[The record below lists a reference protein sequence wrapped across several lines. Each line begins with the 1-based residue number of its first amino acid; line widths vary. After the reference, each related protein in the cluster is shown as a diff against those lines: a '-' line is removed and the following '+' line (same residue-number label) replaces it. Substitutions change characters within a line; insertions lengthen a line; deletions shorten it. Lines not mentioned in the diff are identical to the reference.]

1 MLGFGDSHHRDVVKP
16 NGEIW
21 EMGNGRRQ
29 GRKMVLAGICIAW
42 MFGIASMAGAQEDIE
57 NHPACPYCGMDRA
70 KFAFSRILIQYEG
83 GEETGFC
90 SLHCAVIDMAL
101 KIDQN
106 PEKILVG
113 DYDTKK
119 LIDAERAYWVMGGD
133 KMGVMTARAKWAF
146 ETRAAAD
153 RYIAAHGGKA
163 VTYDDA
169 VQGAFED
176 MYKDIQM
183 IRKKRQMMRER
194 KAKQ

>member
-1 MLGFGDSHHRDVVKP
+1 MR
-16 NGEIW
+16 
-21 EMGNGRRQ
+21 NGRRQ
-29 GRKMVLAGICIAW
+29 WLTMVIAGICMALI
-42 MFGIASMAGAQEDIE
+42 FGIAPMAGAQDDIQ
-57 NHPACPYCGMDRA
+57 NYQACPYCGMDRG
-70 KFAFSRILIQYEG
+70 KFAHSRVLIQYEG
-83 GEETGFC
+83 GDEMGTC

-106 PEKILVG
+106 PDKIFVG
-113 DYDTKK
+113 DYNSKK

-146 ETRAAAD
+146 ETKAAAD
-153 RYIAAHGGKA
+153 QYIAEHGGKA

-169 VQGAFED
+169 VQGSFED

-183 IRKKRQMMRER
+183 IRKKRKMMRER